1 MFAEFSLTKGHLN
14 TVVFKNS
21 VMFQIASVSRCIGF
35 GAVIVIIGL
44 KVVSYLTERWRHSH
58 HTTPF
63 FSVRNT
69 DLMCSWMS
77 SDV

>member
-1 MFAEFSLTKGHLN
+1 MSSVLFIVIHYLGHCSERTRMFAEFSLTKGHLN

-44 KVVSYLTERWRHSH
+44 KVVSYLTER
-58 HTTPF
+58 
-63 FSVRNT
+63 
-69 DLMCSWMS
+69 
-77 SDV
+77 